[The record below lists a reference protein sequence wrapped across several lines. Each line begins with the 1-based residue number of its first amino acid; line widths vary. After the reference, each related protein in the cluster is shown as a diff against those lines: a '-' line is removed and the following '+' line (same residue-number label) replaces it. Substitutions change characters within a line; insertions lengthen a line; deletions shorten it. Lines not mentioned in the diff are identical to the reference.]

1 MKHRIIALLTA
12 FILCFSTASAFADTS
27 VDTAMNLSTTAD
39 APLAVIKASSA
50 LAAAQSMILLFN
62 AGSKRE
68 GAVMETC
75 MVIPISV
82 TSDDDIITMEIAA
95 LHGVFSPNEVPT
107 EKYDPHHMMAGCES
121 WVRLQLLDNHDGT
134 YSLLTYQEPDDGE
147 TLYRD
152 VKRIFSVFAAI
163 RLMISARDASF
174 KDTYHEMA
182 EENWAAFCSRDTS
195 DEETPVFLEMNV
207 TSADVRL
214 NLTYL
219 REPENY
225 PVSNIREYTMADGTT
240 YVWIVME

>member
-1 MKHRIIALLTA
+1 
-12 FILCFSTASAFADTS
+12 
-27 VDTAMNLSTTAD
+27 
-39 APLAVIKASSA
+39 
-50 LAAAQSMILLFN
+50 
-62 AGSKRE
+62 
-68 GAVMETC
+68 METC

-107 EKYDPHHMMAGCES
+107 EKNDPHHMMAGCES

-195 DEETPVFLEMNV
+195 DEGTPVFLEMNV

-225 PVSNIREYTMADGTT
+225 PASNIREYTMADGTT

>member
-1 MKHRIIALLTA
+1 
-12 FILCFSTASAFADTS
+12 
-27 VDTAMNLSTTAD
+27 MNLSTTAD

-121 WVRLQLLDNHDGT
+121 WVRL
-134 YSLLTYQEPDDGE
+134 
-147 TLYRD
+147 
-152 VKRIFSVFAAI
+152 
-163 RLMISARDASF
+163 
-174 KDTYHEMA
+174 
-182 EENWAAFCSRDTS
+182 
-195 DEETPVFLEMNV
+195 
-207 TSADVRL
+207 
-214 NLTYL
+214 
-219 REPENY
+219 
-225 PVSNIREYTMADGTT
+225 
-240 YVWIVME
+240 

>member
-107 EKYDPHHMMAGCES
+107 EKYAPHHMMAGCES

-134 YSLLTYQEPDDGE
+134 YSLLTYPEPDDGE

-195 DEETPVFLEMNV
+195 DEGTPVFLEMNV

-214 NLTYL
+214 SLTYL

-225 PVSNIREYTMADGTT
+225 PASNIREYTMADGTT

>member
-1 MKHRIIALLTA
+1 
-12 FILCFSTASAFADTS
+12 
-27 VDTAMNLSTTAD
+27 MNLSTTAD

-121 WVRLQLLDNHDGT
+121 WVRLQLLDNHDST

-195 DEETPVFLEMNV
+195 DEGTPVFLEMNV

-214 NLTYL
+214 SLTYL

-225 PVSNIREYTMADGTT
+225 PANNIREYTMADGTT